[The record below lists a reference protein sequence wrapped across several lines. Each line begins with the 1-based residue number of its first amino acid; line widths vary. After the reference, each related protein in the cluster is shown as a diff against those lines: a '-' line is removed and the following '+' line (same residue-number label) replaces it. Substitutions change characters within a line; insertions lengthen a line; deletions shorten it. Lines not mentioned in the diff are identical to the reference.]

1 MSVPAQASRTRTAC
15 SCGKASWPTRRAA
28 DRGIQCKHRLN
39 RRRLAIDIY
48 SHALPASESRAIA
61 RFDVRLGKARRLKR
75 LPKQSD
81 FARDGNRMATDA
93 LRRAKNAHAIRPLM
107 ERAAGIEPATL
118 AWKARALPLCNAR
131 TLWFLRDRANNA
143 LCYPYARVRIV
154 DGRIVIRNCQKRLRR
169 GGCMTSAT
177 RFPLG
182 SFSSAR
188 PQRRRRQFDGVYA
201 DVVVIDRILR
211 SS

>member
-48 SHALPASESRAIA
+48 SHALPASESRAMA

-81 FARDGNRMATDA
+81 FARDGNRMANADA

-131 TLWFLRDRANNA
+131 TLWFLTRSGKQRPMLPIRKSANRRWENRDPKLPEEIAARW
-143 LCYPYARVRIV
+143 LHDKRYAVPIGIV
-154 DGRIVIRNCQKRLRR
+154 
-169 GGCMTSAT
+169 
-177 RFPLG
+177 
-182 SFSSAR
+182 
-188 PQRRRRQFDGVYA
+188 
-201 DVVVIDRILR
+201 
-211 SS
+211 